1 MTLVEERPVTLQGE
15 GARTFEEYV
24 RERSV
29 ALQRFAYLV
38 TRHPEDARDAVQDA
52 LIGLWPRFAEVRAR
66 GDVDAY
72 VHRSI
77 VNASV
82 SRWRCTRRSTPV
94 EAPEDLPQAAA
105 SGFEDEVADAD
116 AAWRLCE
123 TLGPDQRAAVVLR
136 YWSGLSFAEIAD
148 VLGCAEATARSH
160 VHRAL
165 TRLRTQLLED
175 PR

>member
-15 GARTFEEYV
+15 GADTFEEYV

-82 SRWRCTRRSTPV
+82 SRWRRTRRSTPV
-94 EAPEDLPQAAA
+94 EAPEDLPQAAE

-123 TLGPDQRAAVVLR
+123 PPAPDQRAAAVLR
-136 YWSGLSFAEIAD
+136 YWSGLTFAEIAD

>member
-1 MTLVEERPVTLQGE
+1 MADADE
-15 GARTFEEYV
+15 GARTFEDYV
-24 RERSV
+24 RKRSV

-52 LIGLWPRFAEVRAR
+52 LIGLWPRFDDVRAQ

-82 SRWRCTRRSTPV
+82 SRWRKTRRSTPV

-136 YWSGLSFAEIAD
+136 YWSGLSFAEIAA